1 MHLRIEEEKKEKEKR
16 MIDRDIKRLKK
27 EGKVQS
33 IAGFLICKEEPVDD
47 WVKSKQDRFNRNR
60 SSKGTRNGVVTQT
73 TMPITCSNNESGVGP
88 ELLDSKDSDNEDVYL
103 QDIPSFRPFRNA
115 LDQPLSR
122 CKKRKYN

>member
-47 WVKSKQDRFNRNR
+47 WVKLKQDRFNRNR

-88 ELLDSKDSDNEDVYL
+88 ELLDSKDSDNEDVYV

-115 LDQPLSR
+115 LDQPLS
-122 CKKRKYN
+122 